1 MNININTDKLKEE
14 IEKFKILNKSLK
26 DRFSSI
32 VKENE
37 DLKEYYDSK
46 TSKKLNDQ
54 FISFKTELSNYIDRN
69 DKYIDYL
76 QKVVNEGYV
85 EFEEKEKELIEKNIS
100 VDIGGV

>member
-14 IEKFKILNKSLK
+14 IEKFRLLNKNLK
-26 DRFSSI
+26 ERYSSV

-54 FISFKTELSNYIDRN
+54 FANFKTELLAFIDRN
-69 DKYIDYL
+69 DTYINYL
-76 QKVVNEGYV
+76 QRVVNEGYV
-85 EFEEKEKELIEKNIS
+85 EFEEKENELIDKNIN
-100 VDIGGV
+100 VDWSL